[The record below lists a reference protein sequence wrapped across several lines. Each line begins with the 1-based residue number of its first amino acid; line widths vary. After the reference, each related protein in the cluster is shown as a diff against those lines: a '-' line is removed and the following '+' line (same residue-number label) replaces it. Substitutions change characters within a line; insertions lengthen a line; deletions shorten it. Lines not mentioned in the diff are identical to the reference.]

1 MFRSFYDVLQVDQ
14 NATLDEIKLAFK
26 RRALQVHPDKGGSK
40 EAFHLVYQALETLTD
55 PEARKSYDHRLSS
68 KSTSFPSGVRRQKR
82 AKTTAH
88 SQAETTRKS
97 GSSRFESGC
106 YAKYSAWSRSK
117 QTQFMRRIH
126 DLLKKLPRDFRNE
139 VITQNFS
146 QKQRLALEKWMVDTS
161 SLTPVD
167 QNQDRQSKHV
177 ASDAPREAREETG
190 EVTTVAAKVSR
201 RKPRER
207 RRKSFDRTSCSS
219 FSTRRVCGSIR
230 KNRSTGQGGSYVA
243 VLRFDAVHIEMW
255 TAKCDLSTALE
266 YLLLLTPV
274 KQKML
279 DVGCGPAVDAW
290 EDRLQAAL
298 VSSAREQG
306 KQYSDFGVRFCLV
319 YSFRFFIGSQE
330 FRSPTVRS
338 VQELGQFR
346 RCLEQFRETK
356 NRGRGSIYWCHSPTE
371 LKEMWERFLKAVAET
386 WQACGIDSSSF
397 LAQSPLHLHG
407 MVFGYVPK

>member
-1 MFRSFYDVLQVDQ
+1 
-14 NATLDEIKLAFK
+14 
-26 RRALQVHPDKGGSK
+26 
-40 EAFHLVYQALETLTD
+40 
-55 PEARKSYDHRLSS
+55 
-68 KSTSFPSGVRRQKR
+68 
-82 AKTTAH
+82 
-88 SQAETTRKS
+88 
-97 GSSRFESGC
+97 
-106 YAKYSAWSRSK
+106 
-117 QTQFMRRIH
+117 MRRIH
-126 DLLKKLPRDFRNE
+126 DLLKRLPRDLRNE

-161 SLTPVD
+161 SLMPVE
-167 QNQDRQSKHV
+167 NQDRQSKHI
-177 ASDAPREAREETG
+177 ASDSPREAGEETW
-190 EVTTVAAKVSR
+190 EVTTETAPP
-201 RKPRER
+201 RKPACRER
-207 RRKSFDRTSCSS
+207 RKRKSFNRTSGCS

-266 YLLLLTPV
+266 YLLLLTSV

-279 DVGCGPAVDAW
+279 DVGNGPAVDAW

-306 KQYSDFGVRFCLV
+306 KEYSDFGVRFCLV

-330 FRSPTVRS
+330 FRSPTVRT

-346 RCLEQFRETK
+346 RCLEQFRDTK

-397 LAQSPLHLHG
+397 LAWQYLAVVSITFTWDG
-407 MVFGYVPK
+407 S